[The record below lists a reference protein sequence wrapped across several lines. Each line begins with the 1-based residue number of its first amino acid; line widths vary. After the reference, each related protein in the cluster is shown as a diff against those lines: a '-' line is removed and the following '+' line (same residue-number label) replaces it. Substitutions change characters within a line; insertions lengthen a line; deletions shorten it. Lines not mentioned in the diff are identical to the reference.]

1 MRPAGAIML
10 ALKAATAAGIALGN
24 TLVIHST
31 NSDVNTGSISLT
43 AGQVCLVLM
52 TSGATLSSSA
62 TCSSSLDGAFTAIGA
77 SSFYTT
83 PVHNPSDP
91 FKSTLFALTVAST
104 GSHTITINDNGGGG
118 FPSGLCQ
125 AYTNAVYDSKISA
138 WAQDSASS
146 YDSADI
152 TTNANTGWLVG
163 VIASAQSSNPTY
175 TAGNSFTK
183 DVANQS
189 NSDWTGCF
197 AHKAYSG
204 ATTDHVSWTTNLGAT
219 VDAQVLTCALR
230 QAP

>member
-1 MRPAGAIML
+1 MAL
-10 ALKAATAAGIALGN
+10 AASSSAIALGN
-24 TLVIHST
+24 SAQIHST
-31 NSDVNTGSISLT
+31 NSDINTATIALT
-43 AGQVCLVLM
+43 AGQVLLVQM

-62 TCSSSLDGAFTAIGA
+62 TCSSSLDGSLTAIGA

-91 FKSTLFALTVAST
+91 FKATLFALTVVTT
-104 GSHTITINDNGGGG
+104 GTHTITINDNGGGG
-118 FPSGLCQ
+118 FPAGNCQ
-125 AYTNAVYDSKISA
+125 AYSNAVYDSKISA
-138 WAQDSASS
+138 WAQDSASA

-163 VIASAQSSNPTY
+163 VICSAQASNPTY
-175 TAGNSFTK
+175 TAGNGFTK
-183 DVANQS
+183 DAANQS
-189 NSDWTGCF
+189 NSDWTSAF